1 MCVAGKIHIPLLDG
15 SNMTSSLHTP
25 LCDLLGI
32 RYPILCAPM
41 GWLTGPELVAA
52 VCNAGG
58 LGILGAGALPPEAL
72 RARIRRVRELTSEPF
87 GVNLILTRP
96 SEERARVCFE
106 ERVPLLSLFWGD
118 PRPYTTRAGELGI
131 KTCIQVGSVA
141 AAQEA
146 ARAGVDFVIAQGM
159 EAGGHTHGQLTT
171 MTLVPQVV
179 DAVGDMPVAAAGG
192 IADARGLVAAL
203 ALGAQGAVLGT
214 RFLAADEAQ
223 AHPRYK
229 ELVVAASSEDTVRTT
244 LFGGGWPHA
253 PHRVLHTAFVR
264 EWLPQEARGSEGR
277 LDEPILGQS
286 LLGTEALAIRRF
298 MMFPP
303 NTDTS
308 GEIESMALY
317 AGQSAGMLDSIEPA
331 GEIVTRL
338 VAQAVELLRSRL
350 LPLAR

>member
-1 MCVAGKIHIPLLDG
+1 MSQP
-15 SNMTSSLHTP
+15 LHTP

-58 LGILGAGALPPEAL
+58 LGILGAGALPPELL
-72 RARIRRVRELTSEPF
+72 RTRIRRVRELTSHPF
-87 GVNLILTRP
+87 GVNLILSRP

-106 ERVPLLSLFWGD
+106 ERVALLSLFWGD
-118 PRPYTTRAGELGI
+118 PTDHTKRAHELGL

-141 AAQEA
+141 AAEQA

-159 EAGGHTHGQLTT
+159 EAGGHTHGEVST
-171 MTLVPQVV
+171 MVLIPQVV
-179 DAVGDMPVAAAGG
+179 DALNGTPVAAAGG
-192 IADARGLVAAL
+192 IADARGLIAAL

-214 RFLAADEAQ
+214 RFLASKEAL
-223 AHPRYK
+223 AHPRYQ
-229 ELVVAASSEDTVRTT
+229 ELVLAAGSEDTVRTT

-264 EWLPQEARGSEGR
+264 EWLPQEARGNEGR
-277 LDEPILGQS
+277 ADEPVLGQS
-286 LLGTEALAIRRF
+286 VLGEETLQLHRF
-298 MMFPP
+298 MVLPP
-303 NTDTS
+303 NTDTR

-317 AGQSAGMLDSIEPA
+317 AGQSAGLIDRIEPA
-331 GEIVTRL
+331 GEIIGRL
-338 VAQAVELLRSRL
+338 VSEAIDILRERL
-350 LPLAR
+350 RPLAQ